1 LGRNWSKVLKHMSRS
16 RPDSPTFNPL
26 VTLAGIVL
34 ILYFARAVL
43 IPLALALTL
52 NFLLTPM
59 VMWFQKL
66 PMRRVPA
73 VALVMLISAGVIGG
87 MGWVV
92 ADQLLE
98 VANDLPKYRLNIQ
111 NKIDALHFPPNSALE
126 RGAASVKE
134 ISDELTDSRISPN
147 LTGPSQPTDLA
158 AKGSQAKTATQPAGP
173 VPVQVVAVP
182 ASGLQYLRGVLG
194 TVLQPLGMA
203 GMVLIFT
210 VFILIE
216 QVDLRNR
223 LLRLAGVAQL
233 NTMTLALDDAA
244 NRVSRYLVV
253 QFLVNACYGL
263 CFGVGLFLIGIPN
276 APLWGVIAGVFR
288 IVPYAGVVTAT
299 AFPLGLAL
307 ALFNGWGP
315 PLLVILL
322 FVLLELI
329 ATNFVEPLLYGA
341 RTGISSLAL
350 LVSTVFWTMLWGWA
364 GLVLAVPLT
373 VVAIVLGRY
382 VPRMSFLHVL
392 LGDES
397 ALSVEARFYQRLLA
411 LDQEDARAIAD
422 TFLKTHSLMRLYD
435 EVLVPALSL
444 AEQDRHKGALDEARE
459 SFLFLS
465 VSEIVSELAVYRP
478 EEVAAKPRRLKSR
491 WISTTQHELPSNTA
505 EPAPSTV
512 RIFCLAA
519 NDQADEITSSMLAQL
534 LERAGHG
541 VLSLPVGSPF
551 EEILTNLLPEPQD
564 VVCISALP
572 PFAFAQ
578 ARTLCQRIRIHL
590 PQIRILAGIWGFSG
604 DLDKAKERFGSTRP
618 DRVVAS
624 LAQAVEQIG
633 DWHNATVTSEA
644 AINSALDPAQP
655 R

>member
-1 LGRNWSKVLKHMSRS
+1 MHMSRS
-16 RPDSPTFNPL
+16 RPDSPALNPL
-26 VTLAGIVL
+26 VVLAGVIL

-59 VMWFQKL
+59 VLWFQKL
-66 PMRRVPA
+66 GLRRVPA
-73 VALVMLISAGVIGG
+73 VALVMLISISVIAGV
-87 MGWVV
+87 GWVV

-98 VANDLPKYRLNIQ
+98 VASNLPKYRIHIH
-111 NKIDALHFPPNSALE
+111 NKIEALHFPPDSALG
-126 RGAASVKE
+126 RAADSVAE
-134 ISDELTDSRISPN
+134 IGQEFDSSPN
-147 LTGPSQPTDLA
+147 PATPSASLTAP
-158 AKGSQAKTATQPAGP
+158 GSQARTASQPPAP
-173 VPVQVVAVP
+173 VPVQVVTP
-182 ASGLQYLRGVLG
+182 AAGGLQYLSQMLGKALRPLG
-194 TVLQPLGMA
+194 TA

-210 VFILIE
+210 IFILVT

-223 LLRLAGVAQL
+223 VLRLAGVAQL
-233 NTMTLALDDAA
+233 NTMTLALDDAS

-253 QFLVNACYGL
+253 QFLVNASYGL
-263 CFGVGLFLIGIPN
+263 CFGTGLFLIGIPN
-276 APLWGVIAGVFR
+276 AILWGIFAGVFR
-288 IVPYAGVVTAT
+288 IVPYAGVLTAT
-299 AFPLGLAL
+299 AFPLVLSL
-307 ALFNGWGP
+307 ALFDGWGP
-315 PLLVILL
+315 PVLVILL
-322 FVLLELI
+322 FALLELVS
-329 ATNFVEPLLYGA
+329 TNLVEPLLYGA

-350 LVSTVFWTMLWGWA
+350 LVTTVFWTMLWGWA

-373 VVAIVLGRY
+373 VVAVVLGRH
-382 VPRMSFLHVL
+382 VPRLSFLHVL
-392 LGDES
+392 LGDET
-397 ALSVEARFYQRLLA
+397 ALSVEAQFYQRLLA
-411 LDQEDARAIAD
+411 LDQEDARAIVLA
-422 TFLKTHSLMRLYD
+422 FLQTHPLVSLYD
-435 EVLVPALSL
+435 QVLVPALTL
-444 AEQDRHKGALDEARE
+444 AEQDRHKGALDDARE

-478 EEVAAKPRRLKSR
+478 EEVAPKRRGLRSR
-491 WISTTQHELPSNTA
+491 WRSTARPDLPSAIA

-541 VLSLPVGSPF
+541 VLSLPVGSPV
-551 EEILTNLLPEPQD
+551 EEVLTNLLPEPQD
-564 VVCISALP
+564 VVCISAVP

-604 DLDKAKERFGSTRP
+604 DLEKAKERFGSTRP

-624 LAQAVEQIG
+624 LAQALEQIS
-633 DWHNATVTSEA
+633 DWHNATLASETSA
-644 AINSALDPAQP
+644 SSALDPAQP